1 MVVPL
6 ASATTPSKG
15 RLEAPIMM
23 ILKDRPAEH
32 DILSCRVNSEP

>member
-15 RLEAPIMM
+15 WLEALIMM
-23 ILKDRPAEH
+23 ILKDKPTEH
-32 DILSCRVNSEP
+32 DILSCRVN